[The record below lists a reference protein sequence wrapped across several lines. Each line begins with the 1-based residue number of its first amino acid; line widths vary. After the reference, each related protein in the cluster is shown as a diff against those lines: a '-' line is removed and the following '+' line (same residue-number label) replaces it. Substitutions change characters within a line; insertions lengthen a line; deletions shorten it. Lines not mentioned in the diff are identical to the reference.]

1 MPASYTEADYEN
13 SVIQL
18 FQEMDYQY
26 VYGPNIERDFR
37 SPLYDEVLE
46 EYLVRLNKS
55 LPDNAIKDALH
66 KLRNFENGTLAQ

>member
-46 EYLVRLNKS
+46 ECLVRLNKS
-55 LPDNAIKDALH
+55 LP
-66 KLRNFENGTLAQ
+66 F

>member
-18 FQEMDYQY
+18 FQEMDYQH

-46 EYLVRLNKS
+46 EYS
-55 LPDNAIKDALH
+55 
-66 KLRNFENGTLAQ
+66 